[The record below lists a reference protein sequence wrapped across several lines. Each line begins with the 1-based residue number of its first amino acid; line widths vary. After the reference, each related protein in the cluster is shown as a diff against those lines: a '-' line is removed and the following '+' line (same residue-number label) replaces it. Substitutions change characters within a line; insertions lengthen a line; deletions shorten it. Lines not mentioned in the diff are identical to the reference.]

1 MIEMTAV
8 MLILG
13 KFADF
18 IFFFPF
24 FACGARNLFHSHILF
39 GSVWMRKEQIVF
51 GLDSEQGTSWVGE
64 ETTVVF

>member
-13 KFADF
+13 EFADL
-18 IFFFPF
+18 F
-24 FACGARNLFHSHILF
+24 FAWNLFHSHILF

-51 GLDSEQGTSWVGE
+51 GLDSEKETSWVME
-64 ETTVVF
+64 EATVVF